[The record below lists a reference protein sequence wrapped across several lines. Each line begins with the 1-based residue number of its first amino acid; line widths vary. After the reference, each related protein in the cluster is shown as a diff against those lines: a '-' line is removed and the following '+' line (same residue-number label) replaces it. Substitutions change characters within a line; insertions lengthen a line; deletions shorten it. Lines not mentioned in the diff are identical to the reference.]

1 MVRAIVTGGTRGI
14 GLEIARALLL
24 DPRLV
29 MLDEPSIGLAPKMVD
44 AVFQTVQV
52 LRDQGKAVLMVEQN
66 VRKALSVSDRGCVM
80 ELGGLRIQDR
90 AANLIGDERVAKL
103 YLGAR

>member
-1 MVRAIVTGGTRGI
+1 M
-14 GLEIARALLL
+14 
-24 DPRLV
+24 
-29 MLDEPSIGLAPKMVD
+29 
-44 AVFQTVQV
+44 QV